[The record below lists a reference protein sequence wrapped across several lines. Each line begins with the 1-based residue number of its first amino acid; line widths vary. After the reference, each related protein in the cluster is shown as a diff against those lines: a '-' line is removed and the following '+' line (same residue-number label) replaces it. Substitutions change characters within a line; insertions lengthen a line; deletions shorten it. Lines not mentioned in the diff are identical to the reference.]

1 MLYLVLILGIVI
13 GITVKSW
20 HESWSSPKEN
30 EHVVIRKFEYSS
42 YQLIA
47 YNSVR
52 EAIEQNADK
61 FKLLKLKFTG
71 NVVFDNLG
79 IFVKYRSLHGHTLKF
94 NYDMSRFDVI
104 DPPKAN
110 EL

>member
-42 YQLIA
+42 Y
-47 YNSVR
+47 
-52 EAIEQNADK
+52 
-61 FKLLKLKFTG
+61 
-71 NVVFDNLG
+71 
-79 IFVKYRSLHGHTLKF
+79 
-94 NYDMSRFDVI
+94 
-104 DPPKAN
+104 
-110 EL
+110 